1 MNPIIAVNDLARNVP
16 FLNSLVDNTN
26 TASYYYVMTWGR
38 SDQVIPATGNGLF
51 YFSYILAP
59 VVSMMILCLGHY
71 FEKRMHNSISVP
83 EYIIYCYS
91 SIVISYNM
99 FNSVSTMMMKL
110 SITLLPLLFVLY
122 LSKKIN
128 KISYNHT

>member
-1 MNPIIAVNDLARNVP
+1 
-16 FLNSLVDNTN
+16 
-26 TASYYYVMTWGR
+26 
-38 SDQVIPATGNGLF
+38 
-51 YFSYILAP
+51 
-59 VVSMMILCLGHY
+59 
-71 FEKRMHNSISVP
+71 MHNSTSVP

-122 LSKKIN
+122 LSKKMN
-128 KISYNHT
+128 QISYNHI